1 MFVRTKY
8 DILEIT
14 KDRYIRDNIVYEIDK
29 VDFTDLEYDL
39 GTVIKK
45 TDTIEELCDNFVIE
59 FSSDGVNQIIYPE
72 FQWAKKEFLSNKKGT
87 LYGAIRVAG
96 KGLIYVAKMNEKGDL
111 ELI

>member
-1 MFVRTKY
+1 MYVRIE
-8 DILEIT
+8 DG
-14 KDRYIRDNIVYEIDK
+14 VYENSNPYFIEDNK
-29 VDFTDLEYDL
+29 LYMGWDYPSDIEADFL
-39 GTVIKK
+39 GDIIKQS
-45 TDTIEELCDNFVIE
+45 DTIEELCDNFVIE

-96 KGLIYVAKMNEKGDL
+96 KGLIYVAKLNEKGEL